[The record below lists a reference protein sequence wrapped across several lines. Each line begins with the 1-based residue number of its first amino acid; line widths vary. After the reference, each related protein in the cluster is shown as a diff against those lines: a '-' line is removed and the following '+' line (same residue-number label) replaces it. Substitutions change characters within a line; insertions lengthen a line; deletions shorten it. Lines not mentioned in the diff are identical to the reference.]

1 MIFYTLYHLL
11 KMIMSIEITI
21 KILVLKQKD
30 KKSIDVKITYFYLVK
45 NEKIFNFFKINLC
58 LNKTI
63 KEINIFVM
71 I

>member
-30 KKSIDVKITYFYLVK
+30 KKSIDVRITYFYLLK
-45 NEKIFNFFKINLC
+45 NEKIFSFFKINLC